1 MPTSSGCGDTSPIYR
16 SKLQVPIWLNHLIIF
31 LSWWFLIPTVM
42 TLAPFSREAIELL
55 KQLGYK
61 YMVVDKA
68 SLTAY
73 ARREKTPQEN
83 LDLLSLQEHELGE
96 LNLKVNHFDIDRIEV
111 PRD

>member
-1 MPTSSGCGDTSPIYR
+1 
-16 SKLQVPIWLNHLIIF
+16 
-31 LSWWFLIPTVM
+31 M
-42 TLAPFSREAIELL
+42 TLAPFSREAIEML

-73 ARREKTPQEN
+73 ARRDKTPQEN
-83 LDLLSLQEHELGE
+83 LDLLSLTEYDLGE
-96 LNLKVNHFDIDRIEV
+96 LNLRSTNFDITRIEV